1 MIDFYEID
9 DLIAKV
15 LTDEATDAEQQ
26 SLRQQLAASPELQ
39 QYFEQMKR
47 LWDASESATEQL
59 DVNTDTAWAKVQS
72 RIHAQD
78 NSQVKPQANPQ
89 DKSLT
94 ISWLQPKNL
103 LRMAATFTLLAV
115 ATFFML
121 QKRGPL
127 SITPVE
133 TLVEAHDTV
142 LAKTLADNSMITL
155 NKKSTLTTVF
165 NDKERR
171 VKLVGEAYF
180 EVAHDTVKPFFIDV
194 QNLEIRVVGTA
205 FNVDERSELGKI
217 IISVTEGTVLLKGAS
232 ETVVAMKGMEKK
244 YDVATGKFEQAPNR
258 SLNFMAYKTK
268 ELIYE
273 GQTLSKIVSDINEYY
288 GVSVEIIS
296 EEIKNCRISGGFNF
310 GKETLDNTL
319 NFFIK
324 NQITNL
330 SIDRKDNDRIL
341 LKGTKCSE

>member
-15 LTDEATDAEQQ
+15 LTDEATAEEQA
-26 SLRQQLAASPELQ
+26 SLRSQLAASPELQ
-39 QYFEQMKR
+39 QYFEQMQK
-47 LWDASESATEQL
+47 LWIASEAATEQL

-78 NSQVKPQANPQ
+78 KPQP
-89 DKSLT
+89 KSLT
-94 ISWLQPKNL
+94 ISWLKPKNL
-103 LRMAATFTLLAV
+103 LRMAAAITLLAV
-115 ATFFML
+115 ATFLMY
-121 QKRGPL
+121 QKKGPL
-127 SITPVE
+127 SIEPINTF
-133 TLVEAHDTV
+133 VEAHDTV

-155 NKKSTLTTVF
+155 NKKSTLTTAF

-171 VKLVGEAYF
+171 VKLVGEAFF
-180 EVAHDTVKPFFIDV
+180 EIAHDTVKPFFIDI

-205 FNVDERSELGKI
+205 FNVDERSEVGKI
-217 IISVTEGTVLLKGAS
+217 TVSVTEGRVLLKGTKRS
-232 ETVVAMKGMEKK
+232 VVLSKGEETK
-244 YDVATGKFEQAPNR
+244 YNVATGDFETTANR

-268 ELIYE
+268 ELVYDN
-273 GQTLSKIVSDINEYY
+273 QALSNVARDINEYY

-296 EEIKNCRISGGFNF
+296 EEIKNCPISGRFNF
-310 GKETLDNTL
+310 GEQKLD
-319 NFFIK
+319 FILEQFIN

>member
-121 QKRGPL
+121 QKKGPL

-133 TLVEAHDTV
+133 TFVEAHDTV

-205 FNVDERSELGKI
+205 FNVDERSEVGKI
-217 IISVTEGTVLLKGAS
+217 TVSVTEGRVLLKGTKRS
-232 ETVVAMKGMEKK
+232 VVLSKGEETK
-244 YDVATGKFEQAPNR
+244 YNVATGDFETTANR

-268 ELIYE
+268 ELVYDN
-273 GQTLSKIVSDINEYY
+273 QPLSKVARDINEFY

-296 EEIKNCRISGGFNF
+296 EDIKNCPISGRFNF
-310 GKETLDNTL
+310 GEQKLD
-319 NFFIK
+319 FILDEFIN

>member
-15 LTDEATDAEQQ
+15 LTDEATAAEQA
-26 SLRQQLAASPELQ
+26 SLRSQCAASPELQ

-78 NSQVKPQANPQ
+78 VSKAKSEDKP
-89 DKSLT
+89 LT
-94 ISWLQPKNL
+94 ISWLKPKNL
-103 LRMAATFTLLAV
+103 LRMAASFTVLAV

-121 QKRGPL
+121 QKKGPL

-133 TLVEAHDTV
+133 TFVEAHDTV

-205 FNVDERSELGKI
+205 FNVDERSEVGKI
-217 IISVTEGTVLLKGAS
+217 TVSVTEGRVLLKGTKRS
-232 ETVVAMKGMEKK
+232 VVLSKGEETK
-244 YDVATGKFEQAPNR
+244 YNVATGDFETTANR

-268 ELIYE
+268 ELVYDN
-273 GQTLSKIVSDINEYY
+273 QPLSKVARDINEYY

-296 EEIKNCRISGGFNF
+296 EEIKNCPISGRFNF
-310 GKETLDNTL
+310 GEQKLD
-319 NFFIK
+319 FILDEFIN

>member
-15 LTDEATDAEQQ
+15 LTDEATAEEQA
-26 SLRQQLAASPELQ
+26 SLHAQLAASPDLQ
-39 QYFEQMKR
+39 QYFEQMQK
-47 LWDASESATEQL
+47 LWAASEAATEQL

-78 NSQVKPQANPQ
+78 NSQ
-89 DKSLT
+89 DKQLT
-94 ISWLQPKNL
+94 ISWLNPKNL
-103 LRMAATFTLLAV
+103 LRMAAAITLLAV
-115 ATFFML
+115 ATFLMY
-121 QKRGPL
+121 QKKGPL
-127 SITPVE
+127 SIELTN
-133 TLVEAHDTV
+133 TFVEAQDTV
-142 LAKTLADNSMITL
+142 LEKTLTDNSMITL
-155 NKKSTLTTVF
+155 NKKSTLTTAF

-171 VKLVGEAYF
+171 VKLVGEAFF

-205 FNVDERSELGKI
+205 FNVDERSEMGKI
-217 IISVTEGTVLLKGAS
+217 IVSVTEGRVLLRGTQRSILLSKGE
-232 ETVVAMKGMEKK
+232 ETK
-244 YDVATGKFEQAPNR
+244 YNVATGDFETTSNR

-268 ELIYE
+268 ELVYDNQPL
-273 GQTLSKIVSDINEYY
+273 GSVVRDINEYY

-296 EEIKNCRISGGFNF
+296 SEIENCPISGRFNF
-310 GKETLDNTL
+310 GEQKLD
-319 NFFIK
+319 FILAQFIN